1 MAERL
6 LVIGGDAAGMSAA
19 SQARR
24 RRDADDLAITAFER
38 GRFTSYSACGI
49 PYLLG
54 GLVEGHEELI
64 ARSPQAFRERFE
76 IDARTLQEVVGIDTD
91 ARRVHV
97 RDLARGREY
106 DEPYDHLAIATGA
119 EPLRPPIAGIDADG
133 ILGIQTLEDGLVAQ
147 KLLGTDPASAVV
159 VGGGYIGLEMA
170 EALVMRGIPV
180 TLVEQAEQ
188 PMRTLDPEMGALVA
202 DALREAGVELMLGAP
217 VEAFEHRDGRVEA
230 VVTPDGS
237 IPAEV
242 VVLGLGT
249 RPRSA
254 LAENAGIPVGETGG
268 IVTDDHMHT
277 RIDGVWA
284 AGDCVETFHR
294 VSKRPVAIALGT
306 HANKQGRVVGIN
318 LGGGDATF
326 PGVVGTAISRI
337 CEVEVART
345 GLNRREAEEAGFSI
359 EEVKMDSRTRAGYFP
374 GAEKMTI
381 KLLAEAGSGRLL
393 GGQIVGGAGS
403 AKRIDVLATCLWNEM
418 TVHEIQGMDLAY
430 APPFAP
436 VWDPVLIAARQLSD
450 RMS

>member
-6 LVIGGDAAGMSAA
+6 LVVGGDAAGMSAA
-19 SQARR
+19 SEARR
-24 RRDADDLAITAFER
+24 RRNTSDLAIIAFER
-38 GRFTSYSACGI
+38 GRFTSYAACGI

-64 ARSPQAFRERFE
+64 ARSPQVFRDRFE
-76 IDARTLQEVVGIDTD
+76 IDARTLHEVVGIDTD
-91 ARRVHV
+91 AGRVRV
-97 RDLARGREY
+97 KDLAREREY
-106 DEPYDHLAIATGA
+106 EEPYDHLVIATGA
-119 EPLRPPIAGIDADG
+119 EPLRPPIPGIDAEG

-147 KLLGTDPASAVV
+147 ALLEAGPAAAVV
-159 VGGGYIGLEMA
+159 IGGGYIGLEMA

-188 PMRTLDPEMGALVA
+188 PMQTLDPEMGALVA
-202 DALREAGVELMLGAP
+202 DALRDAGVELILGAP

-237 IPAEV
+237 IPAQM

-254 LAENAGIPVGETGG
+254 LADEAGIPVGETGG
-268 IVTDDHMHT
+268 IVTDAHMRA

-294 VSKRPVAIALGT
+294 ISQRPVAIALGT
-306 HANKQGRVVGIN
+306 HANKQGRVAGIN

-345 GLNRREAEEAGFSI
+345 GLNRREAEDAGFSI
-359 EEVKMDSRTRAGYFP
+359 EEVKLDSRTRAGYFP

-381 KLLAEAGSGRLL
+381 KLIAEAGSGRLL
-393 GGQIVGGAGS
+393 GGQIVGGTGS

-436 VWDPVLIAARQLSD
+436 VWDPVLIAARKLSD